1 VRRWGAVR
9 ASTSFPTAV
18 PTAVPTVVPTANREP
33 SAEGLALGIVEA
45 PFPSVETS
53 VVMVVVAA
61 AAAAAVG
68 LTRELTGRPGVGSC
82 AAIKDN
88 HELRQSRTIMA
99 SAPAR
104 RVPRR

>member
-1 VRRWGAVR
+1 
-9 ASTSFPTAV
+9 
-18 PTAVPTVVPTANREP
+18 
-33 SAEGLALGIVEA
+33 
-45 PFPSVETS
+45 
-53 VVMVVVAA
+53 MVVVAA

-104 RVPRR
+104 QSRTIMSFVNQGHSWRRPLRGNQGQS